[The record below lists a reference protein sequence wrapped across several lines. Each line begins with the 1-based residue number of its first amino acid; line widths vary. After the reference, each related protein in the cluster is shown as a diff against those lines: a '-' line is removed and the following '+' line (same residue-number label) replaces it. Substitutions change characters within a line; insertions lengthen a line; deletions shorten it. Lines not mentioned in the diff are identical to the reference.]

1 MPLEPRAVQVLRYL
15 ASQHGR
21 IVTKDELLEKVWI
34 DVFTT
39 DAVLK
44 KAISQV
50 RRALG
55 DDAEEARF
63 IRTWHAR
70 GYEFIALVR
79 LSETLKEDAKPPAKP
94 PVSAPPPNAVDPDYD
109 QLVGRAGEFAALCVA
124 FRRTLKKQGQPVV
137 VTGDSGSGKTQLA
150 RRFRRWANTQGAQC
164 LYARFFDY
172 RGSQRAPF
180 ETFLSLLRAAL
191 GQPVSGVLS
200 QSQLLS
206 SGEIIHDLR
215 ALVEVRCGVT
225 LPEALFAPSTQ
236 PLATVEGHTGTSLAD
251 QFRAVVPLGKSFI
264 RLSRQRPLVLLLD
277 DVQWADEASRE
288 IIGYLMR
295 VSESEPLLLVT
306 LMRNEESLDATNPV
320 TAWLKEQATYRSY
333 TGLALAPLNEAEC
346 RQLIEAVFSNGEC
359 APDLPAA
366 DLRTLHRT
374 TGGNPYFLTET
385 LRLLVANGAI
395 TTATGASGKPRYQWH
410 GIQDFPLPDNLVLAA
425 QDKLGRLPAT
435 VRPLIEAAAVLGDEF
450 RVETLALLMGQTEA
464 EVETVAREAARCGVL
479 SERGVSAEADFRFH
493 HTMLRRVAYDQLTQR
508 QRRRSHAQA
517 ALALEQAFAH
527 EADRVA
533 EAISA
538 HHEAAGD
545 VMNTFTWSL
554 RAWRAAATRWQWR
567 TAVACL
573 ERVSR
578 AAEQL
583 SSSDPSALTMQE
595 RLRYLIGLG
604 ESYRA
609 TGRLRESE
617 QTLLRALS
625 LAETFAETSLIGET
639 AYQLA
644 QTSFA
649 RGQYETTVA
658 QAERAHQLLKDT
670 AESGTATF
678 AWLQAVS
685 AKLALGDYAA
695 ADLLTAMIPPAAQAP
710 DAQAIV
716 ALELLGWAR
725 VLQGRRSE
733 GSPQLERALT
743 ARLSAGDVRQAAHLR
758 RRLHLGYFSQGKYD
772 ASFAAAWQA
781 REDFRATGDAFG
793 EAKASACLGQ
803 TRIAQGCYEE
813 GLTFLNRT
821 LASLHTTGDEHCEAE
836 ALWLLGRAQTALG
849 QYDAAQQS
857 LTRALAMIRTI
868 SDRDDEFR
876 FLNDLARLHLA
887 RHALTEAEQAAQAAR
902 TIAESLHNDE
912 GVACALIEL
921 SCASLLQDHPR
932 DAAAQA
938 ERAVK
943 ALDHENPQD
952 RSGECWRAYWTWG
965 KALLALQQDTA
976 ALAALRRAVTLLN
989 ELRAQFGE
997 HDKLRYELATQNL
1010 AQPAR
1015 ELYGFLLQL
1024 NQTEEAAALAQSWQI
1039 NH

>member
-1 MPLEPRAVQVLRYL
+1 MSKPHIQFGAFRIPPDVDLLYRKEQTGEEVVPLEPRAIQVLRYL

-21 IVTKDELLEKVWI
+21 IVTKDELLEKVWV

-55 DDAEEARF
+55 DDAEEARY

-70 GYEFIALVR
+70 GYEFIALVT
-79 LSETLKEDAKPPAKP
+79 LSETLKEDVKPLAPLLAKP
-94 PVSAPPPNAVDPDYD
+94 PVSAPLPNAVDPDYD
-109 QLVGRAGEFAALCVA
+109 QLIGRAGEFAALCVA
-124 FRRTLKKQGQPVV
+124 FRLTLKKQGQPVV

-150 RRFRRWANTQGAQC
+150 RSFRRWANTQGAQC

-191 GQPVSGVLS
+191 GQPVSGALS
-200 QSQLLS
+200 HSQLLA
-206 SGEIIHDLR
+206 SGEVIHDLRADLR
-215 ALVEVRCGVT
+215 ALVEARCGVT
-225 LPEALFAPSTQ
+225 LPEALFVQSTQ

-320 TAWLKEQATYRSY
+320 TAWLKEQASYRSY
-333 TGLALAPLNEAEC
+333 TSLPLASLNETEC

-395 TTATGASGKPRYQWH
+395 TAQTGASGKPRYQWH
-410 GIQDFPLPDNLVLAA
+410 GIKDFPLPDNLVFAA
-425 QDKLGRLPAT
+425 QDKLGRLPVT

-450 RVETLALLMGQTEA
+450 RVETLALLLGQTEA
-464 EVETVAREAARCGVL
+464 EVETVAREAVRCGVL
-479 SERGVSAEADFRFH
+479 SERGISAEADFRFH

-517 ALALEQAFAH
+517 AQALEKVFAH

-578 AAEQL
+578 AAEQI
-583 SSSDPSALTMQE
+583 SSSDPAALTMQE

-609 TGRLRESE
+609 VGRLRESE

-695 ADLLTAMIPPAAQAP
+695 ADSLTAMIPPAAQAP
-710 DAQAIV
+710 DAQSVI

-725 VLQGRRSE
+725 ALQTINLHRDGGELLASGSFQSGLPSQWKARTYMTGADFQNWFETYHDQGYRPREISVTPDSNGNPRFNVIWKKRNGE
-733 GSPQLERALT
+733 GYYT
-743 ARLSAGDVRQAAHLR
+743 
-758 RRLHLGYFSQGKYD
+758 YF
-772 ASFAAAWQA
+772 
-781 REDFRATGDAFG
+781 
-793 EAKASACLGQ
+793 
-803 TRIAQGCYEE
+803 
-813 GLTFLNRT
+813 GLT
-821 LASLHTTGDEHCEAE
+821 D
-836 ALWLLGRAQTALG
+836 AQW
-849 QYDAAQQS
+849 QQKWNKHVVQGGMVVEEQV
-857 LTRALAMIRTI
+857 TYE
-868 SDRDDEFR
+868 D
-876 FLNDLARLHLA
+876 NNGA
-887 RHALTEAEQAAQAAR
+887 RHAAVFISAPKVNFYEYHHMTSLVFNTTFDVLNNAGFRLTNMNVAEINGNRSYGGIWRKVPGAWVARYGLTPSEYQDKYEEYAAQGYRLYRIQGYANSERFAA
-902 TIAESLHNDE
+902 I
-912 GVACALIEL
+912 
-921 SCASLLQDHPR
+921 
-932 DAAAQA
+932 
-938 ERAVK
+938 
-943 ALDHENPQD
+943 
-952 RSGECWRAYWTWG
+952 WT
-965 KALLALQQDTA
+965 K
-976 ALAALRRAVTLLN
+976 
-989 ELRAQFGE
+989 
-997 HDKLRYELATQNL
+997 
-1010 AQPAR
+1010 
-1015 ELYGFLLQL
+1015 
-1024 NQTEEAAALAQSWQI
+1024 
-1039 NH
+1039 